1 MAEGPFDGDDEQD
14 EEGDGEAHAF
24 EEHRAKGRR
33 EQLPEGLTC
42 GGEHD
47 VFRSGGGEYS
57 DAGRDTRAEAT
68 KAGNGRK
75 MAQKIYDVVGIGN
88 AIVDIIAR
96 CDDGFLSK
104 HDLAKGFMRLID
116 AEEANRL
123 YASMGPAIERSGGS
137 VANTI
142 AGLASFGAKC
152 GFIGRVAADQFGG
165 IFRHDIRSLG
175 VAYDTLPA
183 ADGAPTARCLIL
195 VTPDGERTMN
205 TFLGASVDF
214 TPEDLDRDLI
224 GAAKI
229 VYLEGYLFD
238 RDEAKAAFRD
248 AAREAKASGAKV
260 ALTLSDAFCVDRH
273 RDDFRTL
280 VREGADI
287 VFANEKEITTLYE
300 VNSFEEA
307 ADAALQDCE
316 MAVLTRSEAGSVIVA
331 GGETIEIEAD
341 PVAKVV
347 DMTGAG
353 DLYAAGFLYGLT
365 HGAPLPACGRLG
377 SLAAAEVIGHI
388 GARPEISL
396 RKLAKE
402 RGLLG

>member
-1 MAEGPFDGDDEQD
+1 MADKSF
-14 EEGDGEAHAF
+14 
-24 EEHRAKGRR
+24 
-33 EQLPEGLTC
+33 
-42 GGEHD
+42 
-47 VFRSGGGEYS
+47 
-57 DAGRDTRAEAT
+57 
-68 KAGNGRK
+68 
-75 MAQKIYDVVGIGN
+75 DVVGIGN

-104 HDLAKGFMRLID
+104 HNLAKGAMRLID

-123 YASMGPAIERSGGS
+123 YSAMGPAVERSGGS
-137 VANTI
+137 VANAI

-183 ADGAPTARCLIL
+183 SDGAPTARCLIL

-214 TPEDLDRDLI
+214 RPEDLELELI

-238 RDEAKAAFRD
+238 RDAAKAAFRE
-248 AAREAKASGAKV
+248 AARAAKEAGAKV

-273 RDDFRTL
+273 RDDFRAL
-280 VREGADI
+280 VQHGADI
-287 VFANEKEITTLYE
+287 VFANEKEITSLYQ

-307 ADAALQDCE
+307 ADLAMNDCE
-316 MAVLTRSEAGSVIVA
+316 MAVLTRSEAGSIIVA
-331 GGETIEIEAD
+331 GRETIEIEAEN
-341 PVAKVV
+341 ARVV
-347 DMTGAG
+347 DLTGAG
-353 DLYAAGFLYGLT
+353 DLYSAGFLYGLT
-365 HGAPLPACGRLG
+365 HGASLRECGRLG
-377 SLAAAEVIGHI
+377 SLAAAEAISHI

-396 RKLAKE
+396 QKLA
-402 RGLLG
+402 RDNGLLPH

>member
-1 MAEGPFDGDDEQD
+1 MG
-14 EEGDGEAHAF
+14 
-24 EEHRAKGRR
+24 
-33 EQLPEGLTC
+33 
-42 GGEHD
+42 
-47 VFRSGGGEYS
+47 
-57 DAGRDTRAEAT
+57 
-68 KAGNGRK
+68 KAGNGRD
-75 MAQKIYDVVGIGN
+75 MADKTYDVIGIGN

-96 CDDGFLSK
+96 CDEGFLSK
-104 HDLAKGFMRLID
+104 HDLAKGSMRLID
-116 AEEANRL
+116 ADEANRL
-123 YASMGPAIERSGGS
+123 YAAMGPAVERSGGS
-137 VANTI
+137 VANAI

-183 ADGAPTARCLIL
+183 DGAPTARCLIL

-214 TPEDLDRDLI
+214 KPEDLDLALI

-238 RDEAKAAFRD
+238 RDEAKAAFRK
-248 AAREAKASGAKV
+248 AAREAKKAGAKV

-273 RDDFRTL
+273 REDFKAL
-280 VREGADI
+280 VREGSDI
-287 VFANEKEITTLYE
+287 VFANEKEITTLYQ
-300 VNSFEEA
+300 VNSFAEA
-307 ADAALQDCE
+307 ADAALKDCE
-316 MAVLTRSEAGSVIVA
+316 MAVLTRSEEGSVIVA
-331 GGETIEIEAD
+331 AGETIKIEAD
-341 PVAKVV
+341 RVPQVV
-347 DMTGAG
+347 DLTGAG

-365 HGAPLPACGRLG
+365 QGAPLKACGRLG
-377 SLAAAEVIGHI
+377 SLAAGEVIGHI

-402 RGLLG
+402 RGLIG

>member
-1 MAEGPFDGDDEQD
+1 MAE
-14 EEGDGEAHAF
+14 
-24 EEHRAKGRR
+24 K
-33 EQLPEGLTC
+33 T
-42 GGEHD
+42 
-47 VFRSGGGEYS
+47 
-57 DAGRDTRAEAT
+57 
-68 KAGNGRK
+68 
-75 MAQKIYDVVGIGN
+75 YDVVGIGN

-96 CDDGFLSK
+96 ADDGFLSK

-123 YASMGPAIERSGGS
+123 YEAMGPAVERSGGS
-137 VANTI
+137 AANTI

-183 ADGAPTARCLIL
+183 SDGAPTARCLIL

-214 TPEDLDRDLI
+214 TPEDLDLALI
-224 GAAKI
+224 GASRI

-238 RDEAKAAFRD
+238 RDEAKAAFRA
-248 AAREAKASGAKV
+248 AARMAKKAGAKV
-260 ALTLSDAFCVDRH
+260 ALSLSDAFCVDRH
-273 RDDFRTL
+273 RDDFKAF

-287 VFANEKEITTLYE
+287 VFANEKEITTLYQ
-300 VNSFEEA
+300 VNSFAEA
-307 ADAALQDCE
+307 ADRALQDCE

-331 GGETIEIEAD
+331 QGETFEIPAES
-341 PVAKVV
+341 VAQVV
-347 DMTGAG
+347 DVTGAG

-365 HGAPLPACGRLG
+365 RGAPLESCGALG
-377 SLAAAEVIGHI
+377 SLAAAEAIGHI

-402 RGLLG
+402 RGLIG

>member
-1 MAEGPFDGDDEQD
+1 MAD
-14 EEGDGEAHAF
+14 
-24 EEHRAKGRR
+24 K
-33 EQLPEGLTC
+33 T
-42 GGEHD
+42 
-47 VFRSGGGEYS
+47 
-57 DAGRDTRAEAT
+57 
-68 KAGNGRK
+68 
-75 MAQKIYDVVGIGN
+75 YDVVGIGN

-96 CDDGFLSK
+96 CDEGFLSK

-116 AEEANRL
+116 ADDANRL
-123 YASMGPAIERSGGS
+123 YEAMGPAVERSGGS
-137 VANTI
+137 VANSI

-195 VTPDGERTMN
+195 VTPHGERTMN
-205 TFLGASVDF
+205 TFLGASVDV

-224 GAAKI
+224 AAAKI

-248 AAREAKASGAKV
+248 AAREAMASGAKV
-260 ALTLSDAFCVDRH
+260 ALSLSDAFCVDRH
-273 RDDFRTL
+273 RDDFKAL

-287 VFANEKEITTLYE
+287 VFANEKEITTLYQ

-316 MAVLTRSEAGSVIVA
+316 LAVLTRSEAGSVIVA
-331 GGETIEIEAD
+331 AGETIAIEAE
-341 PVAKVV
+341 PVGRVV
-347 DMTGAG
+347 DLTGAG

-365 HGAPLPACGRLG
+365 HGAELPVCGRLG
-377 SLAAAEVIGHI
+377 SIAAAEAIGHI

-396 RKLAKE
+396 HDLAKE
-402 RGLLG
+402 NGLID